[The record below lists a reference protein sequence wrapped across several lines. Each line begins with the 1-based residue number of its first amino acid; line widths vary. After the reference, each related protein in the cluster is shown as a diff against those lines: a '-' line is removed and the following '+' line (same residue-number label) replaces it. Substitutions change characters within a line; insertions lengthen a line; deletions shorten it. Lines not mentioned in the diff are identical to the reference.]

1 MDVETWKTIWK
12 LVFIASSVA
21 FYAVVIAVGIKGFGD
36 VAYFSPSLNRYR
48 VLVRLVLKNTIEF
61 RK

>member
-36 VAYFSPSLNRYR
+36 VAQMLRNMAAGRGANESAADSNEL
-48 VLVRLVLKNTIEF
+48 
-61 RK
+61 

>member
-36 VAYFSPSLNRYR
+36 VAQM
-48 VLVRLVLKNTIEF
+48 LV
-61 RK
+61 